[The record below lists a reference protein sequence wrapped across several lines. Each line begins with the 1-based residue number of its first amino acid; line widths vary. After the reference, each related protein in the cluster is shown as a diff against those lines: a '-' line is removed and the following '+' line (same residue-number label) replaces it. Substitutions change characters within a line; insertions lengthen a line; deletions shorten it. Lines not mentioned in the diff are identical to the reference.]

1 MFSRILVLCTGNI
14 CRSPMAEALLRERL
28 TQRDCSVLSA
38 GTHALLGHPA
48 DSNACQVMLARGM
61 DISTH
66 RAQQATLELLTSADL
81 ILTLDHTHRKWI
93 DGQFPQLRGRAF
105 KLRKW
110 SGDADVIDPYMLPLS
125 AFEKAFEDI
134 RSGVD
139 EWVSR
144 L

>member
-14 CRSPMAEALLRERL
+14 CRSPMAEALLRDRL
-28 TQRDCSVLSA
+28 TGRDCTVASA
-38 GTHALLGHPA
+38 GTSALLGHPA
-48 DSNACQVMLARGM
+48 DKTACQVMLARGL
-61 DISTH
+61 DIGTH

-81 ILTLDHTHRKWI
+81 ILTMDHTHRRWI
-93 DGQFPQLRGRAF
+93 DGHFPQLRGRAF
-105 KLRKW
+105 KLRNW
-110 SGDADVIDPYMLPLS
+110 SGDADVADPYRLPLP

-134 RSGVD
+134 RAGVD